1 MAMQLTRLRLAPNEL
16 DHEVI
21 WLTVSLGSLALAAG
35 WFALRLPWPHCA
47 FLAVT
52 GHPCVT
58 CGATRSAIAFFHFDF
73 WSAWKWNPLVFTVL
87 CGLSIFD
94 VYAFAVL
101 VVRTPRLR
109 IGQFTLAEKRF
120 MRVVAVIL
128 LLSNWI
134 YLLSRPHGLF

>member
-16 DHEVI
+16 DHELI

-35 WFALRLPWPHCA
+35 WFALRLPWPHCM

-52 GHPCVT
+52 GRPCLT
-58 CGATRSAIAFFHFDF
+58 CGATRSTIAFFHADF
-73 WSAWKWNPLVFTVL
+73 WSALKWNPLVFL
-87 CGLSIFD
+87 FLSGLSIFD
-94 VYAFAVL
+94 LYAFAVL
-101 VVRTPRLR
+101 VIRGPRLR
-109 IGQFTLAEKRF
+109 IVRFTPAEKRF
-120 MRVVAVIL
+120 LRLLAAIL